1 MGRSKQPV
9 AELFFHKAAPAIHL
23 SATGS
28 TQFNLQFSG
37 AADYKDILQRSRCL
51 LSSIILQI
59 HIVGPRY
66 EKEELCTFVYVE
78 YSGLNSRD
86 TILVE
91 YLNPYII

>member
-9 AELFFHKAAPAIHL
+9 AELFFHKAAPATHL

-28 TQFNLQFSG
+28 TQFNPQFSG

-66 EKEELCTFVYVE
+66 EKEEAYAHS
-78 YSGLNSRD
+78 YM
-86 TILVE
+86 
-91 YLNPYII
+91 